1 MKYNLERKIY
11 FWNALSGI
19 ISASTSVIIIM
30 VITHTTGT
38 YDAGIFSLGYAN
50 AMMFT
55 NIGTLDTR
63 SHQCADA
70 KGAFEFSD
78 YFTFRMITCF
88 FMLICSVLFVSLAN
102 YSAEKILVTL
112 LLCLYCAIINISDIF
127 QGNVQILGRLD
138 LGGQSLALRGV
149 VNLLFF
155 AVVYAVSNNLIAS
168 LIVMDISAILW
179 ILSFDKIRLLSLE
192 KPVFLFKWD
201 KFKQL
206 FYESFPLGM
215 CLTLQVGIFNIPK
228 YAIDKYLSVDKQ
240 TIYSIIFMLAFVVNL
255 FGLMIYRPILVKI
268 SLLWKTGDAKGIY
281 KILLKKVSMLILL
294 TFIVAIAG
302 YFFGTL
308 FLSLLYGV
316 DVMSYKR
323 ELLVLLL
330 GGGFTGVLNLFYF
343 VVTVIKKQYIMLGAY
358 VCVFMISCLISYPM
372 VYKYLLM
379 GAAESYLITSVILNG
394 LLALIVAINL
404 KKGNH

>member
-1 MKYNLERKIY
+1 MKDSLERKIY
-11 FWNALSGI
+11 FWNALGGI
-19 ISASTSVIIIM
+19 ISASTSVIVIM

-70 KGAFEFSD
+70 KGVFEFSD
-78 YFTFRMITCF
+78 YFAFRIITCLFMITCS
-88 FMLICSVLFVSLAN
+88 ILFVSLAD
-102 YSAEKILVTL
+102 YSTEKVVVTL

-149 VNLLFF
+149 VNLFLF
-155 AVVYAVSNNLIAS
+155 AVIYLVSNNLIVS
-168 LIVMDISAILW
+168 LIIMDISAFLW

-192 KPVFLFKWD
+192 KPIFLFRWD
-201 KFKQL
+201 KFKKL

-228 YAIDKYLSVDKQ
+228 YAIDKYLPVEMQ

-268 SLLWKTGDAKGIY
+268 SLLWKMGDTKEIY
-281 KILLKKVSMLILL
+281 KILLKKVSMLVLL
-294 TFIVAIAG
+294 TLIVAIAG
-302 YFFGTL
+302 YFCGTL
-308 FLSLLYGV
+308 FLSVLYGV
-316 DVMSYKR
+316 DVMPYKR

-358 VCVFMISCLISYPM
+358 VCVFMISFLISYPM
-372 VYKYLLM
+372 VNKYLLM
-379 GAAESYLITSVILNG
+379 GAAESYLITSIILNG
-394 LLALIVAINL
+394 LLALIVAVNL
-404 KKGNH
+404 KKR